1 MNRGGLPGKRPMR
14 AIDIHAARTQRSPLV
29 DDAARGE
36 EIVIAKAGRPVAWL
50 MPFAEVRF

>member
-14 AIDIHAARTQRSPLV
+14 AVDIHAARTQRSPLV